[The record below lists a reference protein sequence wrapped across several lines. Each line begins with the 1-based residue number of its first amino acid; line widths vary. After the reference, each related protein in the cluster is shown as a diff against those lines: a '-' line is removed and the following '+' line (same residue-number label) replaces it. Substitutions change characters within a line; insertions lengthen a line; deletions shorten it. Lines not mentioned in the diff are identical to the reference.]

1 MDGSEVFNLGNIEQY
16 LLKPNIKEIKV
27 DLEDGD
33 KFHILS
39 VLSRIDTDNEIKY
52 FKNNGILPYVLDKI

>member
-1 MDGSEVFNLGNIEQY
+1 MSEY
-16 LLKPNIKEIKV
+16 LLKPNIKKEIKV

-33 KFHILS
+33 NFHIE

-52 FKNNGILPYVLDKI
+52 FKNDGILPYVLDKI